1 MAMVTVA
8 LATGST
14 LLPAHAD
21 DLGNKKQQAQHNVKT
36 AQTDLE
42 DSSTAA
48 AAATKNLQAAQAS
61 LATAQ
66 INQARTEGELT
77 TAQVLDTQ
85 MQARLVTAQSAL
97 TQAVADV
104 VAGEAEVAAE
114 SRALAQIA
122 VASYTYG
129 DPSLMRISILL
140 QGAEPDDIAVQ
151 LAALGNIQDQ
161 QAGTVQ
167 ALRAAQKQLVI
178 QRRKVK
184 AAEIDV
190 AEQRQAAAVNLA
202 NKLELE
208 HQAAAA
214 SARVV
219 RLIAVRRSAAITAV
233 ATQAA
238 DARKLAAS
246 KKQEAR
252 VEQAILAQARRAH
265 HRSGF
270 TGSTGAFLLPPV
282 ANSYI
287 TSPYGW
293 RIHPI
298 YGYWGLH
305 NGDDFHA
312 PCGVPEVASASGTVV
327 SQYYSDVWGNRLFLD
342 VGPVNGKDM
351 TLIYN
356 HISAYRSHV
365 GEQVT
370 RGQTIALAGTTGWST
385 GCHLH
390 FTVMLDG
397 TAVDPQK
404 FM

>member
-233 ATQAA
+233 ATQA
-238 DARKLAAS
+238 
-246 KKQEAR
+246 
-252 VEQAILAQARRAH
+252 QARRAH